1 MTVLLIM
8 RGLPASG
15 KTTAALGWVQQDLA
29 NRQRVNRDD
38 IRQMLHCGL
47 YVHGET
53 EKAVIR
59 VRDRLI
65 DEALCSGASVVV
77 DDCNLRSRHISEL
90 TKIGRRCGAT
100 VEIHDLT
107 NVTPEECTRRNLKR
121 KEARQRAV
129 PDDVIWD
136 MWERFVKGKS
146 CPLPVPEV
154 KEPTAGERVRY
165 IAPDPEDERFKPA
178 VIFDIDG
185 TIAHMNGRSPYDYSL
200 VSTDTADPTVV
211 DTVWLYHEAGYR
223 IIFLSGRKQEC
234 YHVTQEWLTQI
245 LDDPCVPAPAVA
257 FDLLMRKDGDNRD
270 DAQVKYELF
279 DTYVRNR
286 YAVHAVYDDR
296 DRVVD
301 MWRSIGLKTFQPER
315 GNF

>member
-15 KTTAALGWVQQDLA
+15 KTTTATLWVQEDLA
-29 NRQRVNRDD
+29 DRQRVNRDD
-38 IRQMLHCGL
+38 IRQMLHSGL

-77 DDCNLRSRHISEL
+77 DDCNLRARHISEL

-100 VEIHDLT
+100 VEIRDLT
-107 NVTPEECTRRNLKR
+107 DVTPEECIKRNRKR

-136 MWERFVKGKS
+136 MWHRFVKNKS
-146 CPLPVPEV
+146 CPLPVPEI

-200 VSTDTADPTVV
+200 VSTDTPDETVV
-211 DTVWLYHEAGYR
+211 DTVMMYDAAGYR

-234 YHVTQEWLTQI
+234 YRATQDWLTEA
-245 LDDPCVPAPAVA
+245 LSVTEVP